1 MQRQAYRSSCEFFG
15 GGVRF
20 RTNPRASL
28 TSQNTKVTRVVT
40 TVTRLDTPKP
50 HRYHL
55 RFRFQHGTSP
65 RVMFES
71 LSDKLKRTLKNL
83 RGEGVL
89 TKEHVDAA
97 LREIRLAL
105 LEADVNYKVAKDFIA
120 SVQQK
125 AEGQQVWQELKPS
138 EQVVKIVFDE
148 LVELLGGQ
156 SSRLVFTKQLPNT
169 VMVVGLQGS
178 GKTTSTGKIARWL
191 AKNQERKP
199 LLLSVDV
206 YRPAAREQLRVIAK
220 ATGQQIFEYPES
232 NDPLTLV
239 REAQKHA
246 QQTGFDTLL
255 IDTAGRLHI
264 DDELMEEL
272 VNIKNETHPVKILFV
287 ADAMT
292 GQDAVRSAEES
303 HRRIGITGVILTKMD
318 GDARGGAALS
328 IKQVTGQPVKFVGVG
343 ERYDALE
350 PFYPDRVAQRILGM
364 GDVLSLIEE
373 VQAKVDQEEAEEQ
386 LKKLQKN
393 EFTLDDFR
401 SQLRQVK
408 KLGSFSKI
416 MKLLPDQLLGG
427 MGMPQLNDE
436 QSAMMEKELKRT
448 EAIIDS
454 MTWAER
460 NDHRILNANRRRRIA
475 RGSGTNVTAVNQLI
489 KQYVEMRQMMRQLSS
504 SGLFGGGGLKSKM
517 LRKMTGM
524 PDMAGFSGDDGE
536 LPQLPTG
543 PMGASP
549 SRRSKKKQHKRKR
562 KKRK

>member
-1 MQRQAYRSSCEFFG
+1 
-15 GGVRF
+15 
-20 RTNPRASL
+20 
-28 TSQNTKVTRVVT
+28 
-40 TVTRLDTPKP
+40 
-50 HRYHL
+50 
-55 RFRFQHGTSP
+55 
-65 RVMFES
+65 
-71 LSDKLKRTLKNL
+71 
-83 RGEGVL
+83 
-89 TKEHVDAA
+89 
-97 LREIRLAL
+97 
-105 LEADVNYKVAKDFIA
+105 
-120 SVQQK
+120 
-125 AEGQQVWQELKPS
+125 
-138 EQVVKIVFDE
+138 
-148 LVELLGGQ
+148 
-156 SSRLVFTKQLPNT
+156 
-169 VMVVGLQGS
+169 
-178 GKTTSTGKIARWL
+178 
-191 AKNQERKP
+191 
-199 LLLSVDV
+199 LLSVDV
-206 YRPAAREQLRVIAK
+206 YRPAAREQLKIIAK
-220 ATGQQIFEYPES
+220 ATGQQIFEDPQT

-239 REAQKHA
+239 RAAQKHA

-272 VNIKNETHPVKILFV
+272 VNIKKETHPVEILFV

-292 GQDAVRSAEES
+292 GQDAVRSAEEF
-303 HRRIGITGVILTKMD
+303 HRRVGITGVILTKMD

-373 VQAKVDQEEAEEQ
+373 VQAKVDQDEAEQQ

-427 MGMPQLNDE
+427 IGMPQLDEE
-436 QSAMMEKELKRT
+436 QSKLMEKELKRT
-448 EAIIDS
+448 EAMIDS
-454 MTWAER
+454 MTWEER

-475 RGSGTNVTAVNQLI
+475 RGSGTSVAQVNQLI

-524 PDMAGFSGDDGE
+524 PDMAGFAGGE
-536 LPQLPTG
+536 GEMPSLPAAG
-543 PMGASP
+543 P
-549 SRRSKKKQHKRKR
+549 SRKKLKKKR
-562 KKRK
+562 KKRRR

>member
-1 MQRQAYRSSCEFFG
+1 
-15 GGVRF
+15 
-20 RTNPRASL
+20 
-28 TSQNTKVTRVVT
+28 
-40 TVTRLDTPKP
+40 
-50 HRYHL
+50 
-55 RFRFQHGTSP
+55 
-65 RVMFES
+65 MFES

-105 LEADVNYKVAKDFIA
+105 LEADVNYKVAKDFIS

-156 SSRLVFTKQLPNT
+156 SSRLVFTKQTPNT

-191 AKNQERKP
+191 AKNQDRKP

-206 YRPAAREQLRVIAK
+206 YRPAAREQLKVIAK
-220 ATGQQIFEYPES
+220 ATGQQIFEQPET
-232 NDPLTLV
+232 NDPMTLV

-272 VNIKNETHPVKILFV
+272 VNIKNQTHPVEILFV

-292 GQDAVRSAEES
+292 GQDAVRSAEEF
-303 HRRIGITGVILTKMD
+303 HRRVGITGVILTKMD

-427 MGMPQLNDE
+427 IGMPQLDEE
-436 QSAMMEKELKRT
+436 QSKMMEAELKRT
-448 EAIIDS
+448 EAMIDS
-454 MTWAER
+454 MTWEER

-475 RGSGTNVTAVNQLI
+475 RGSGTDVASVNQLI
-489 KQYVEMRQMMRQLSS
+489 KQY
-504 SGLFGGGGLKSKM
+504 
-517 LRKMTGM
+517 
-524 PDMAGFSGDDGE
+524 
-536 LPQLPTG
+536 
-543 PMGASP
+543 
-549 SRRSKKKQHKRKR
+549 
-562 KKRK
+562 

>member
-1 MQRQAYRSSCEFFG
+1 
-15 GGVRF
+15 
-20 RTNPRASL
+20 
-28 TSQNTKVTRVVT
+28 
-40 TVTRLDTPKP
+40 
-50 HRYHL
+50 
-55 RFRFQHGTSP
+55 
-65 RVMFES
+65 MFES

-89 TKEHVDAA
+89 TKEHVGAA

-120 SVQQK
+120 SVKEK

-138 EQVVKIVFDE
+138 EQVVKIVYDE

-156 SSRLVFTKQLPNT
+156 SSRLVFTKQIPNV
-169 VMVVGLQGS
+169 VMIVGLQGS

-191 AKNQERKP
+191 AQNQERKP
-199 LLLSVDV
+199 LLVSVDV

-220 ATGQQIFEYPES
+220 ATGQQIFEQSET
-232 NDPLTLV
+232 NDPLSLV
-239 REAQKHA
+239 RGAYKHA

-264 DDELMEEL
+264 DEELMDEL
-272 VNIKNETHPVKILFV
+272 VRVKNETHPVEILFV

-292 GQDAVRSAEES
+292 GQDAVRSAEEF
-303 HRRIGITGVILTKMD
+303 HRRVGITGVVLTKMD

-343 ERYDALE
+343 EKYDALE
-350 PFYPDRVAQRILGM
+350 PFYPDRIAQRILGM

-373 VQAKVDQEEAEEQ
+373 VQSKVDQDEAEQQ

-427 MGMPQLNDE
+427 MGMPQLDDE
-436 QSAMMEKELKRT
+436 QAKQMEKELKRT
-448 EAIIDS
+448 ESIIDS
-454 MTWAER
+454 MTWQER
-460 NDHRILNANRRRRIA
+460 TDHTILNANRRRRIA
-475 RGSGTNVTAVNQLI
+475 RGSGTAVAEVNQLV
-489 KQYVEMRQMMRQLSS
+489 KQYTEMRQMMRQLSG
-504 SGLFGGGGLKSKM
+504 SGLFGGGGFGGGLKGKM
-517 LRKMTGM
+517 MKRMAGMAGM
-524 PDMAGFSGDDGE
+524 PDLSGMDNIGDETGLPSLPAG
-536 LPQLPTG
+536 L
-543 PMGASP
+543 
-549 SRRSKKKQHKRKR
+549 SRKKLKKKK
-562 KKRK
+562 KKRRRR

>member
-1 MQRQAYRSSCEFFG
+1 
-15 GGVRF
+15 
-20 RTNPRASL
+20 
-28 TSQNTKVTRVVT
+28 
-40 TVTRLDTPKP
+40 
-50 HRYHL
+50 
-55 RFRFQHGTSP
+55 
-65 RVMFES
+65 MFES

-120 SVQQK
+120 SVKEK

-148 LVELLGGQ
+148 LVDLLGGQ
-156 SSRLVFTKQLPNT
+156 SSRLVFTKQVPNT
-169 VMVVGLQGS
+169 VMIVGLQGS

-191 AKNQERKP
+191 AANQDRKP

-220 ATGQQIFEYPES
+220 ATGQQIFEKPEV

-239 REAQKHA
+239 REAHKHA
-246 QQTGFDTLL
+246 QQVGFDTLL
-255 IDTAGRLHI
+255 VDTAGRLHI

-272 VNIKNETHPVKILFV
+272 VAIKKETHPVEILFV

-292 GQDAVRSAEES
+292 GQDAVRSAEEF
-303 HRRIGITGVILTKMD
+303 HQRVGITGVVLTKMD

-350 PFYPDRVAQRILGM
+350 PFYPERVAQRILGM

-373 VQAKVDQEEAEEQ
+373 VQSKVDQSEAEEQ

-416 MKLLPDQLLGG
+416 MKMLPDQLLGG
-427 MGMPQLNDE
+427 IGMPQLNDE

-454 MTWAER
+454 MTMEER
-460 NDHRILNANRRRRIA
+460 DDHRLLNANRRRRIA
-475 RGSGTNVTAVNQLI
+475 RGSGTSVASVNQLI

-504 SGLFGGGGLKSKM
+504 SGLFSGGGLKGKM
-517 LRKMTGM
+517 MRKMAGVPDLAGFAGNGDDLPGM
-524 PDMAGFSGDDGE
+524 PSLPAG
-536 LPQLPTG
+536 
-543 PMGASP
+543 P
-549 SRRSKKKQHKRKR
+549 SRKKLKKKR
-562 KKRK
+562 KKKRR